1 MKLTNKHNIPQ
12 TFVNVLER
20 PTYNKGKANL
30 SVTQLIN
37 SPKIV
42 ALTKKFEDEIEQDV
56 ADMVWSIFGSA
67 VHKVLEHGQDEN
79 HIVEE
84 RLHAE
89 VDGWKISGAIDLQI
103 VHPDG
108 IDVRDYKTVS
118 AWSVMNEKIEWEQQL
133 NIYAWLVET
142 VKKVPVKSLG
152 IVAIIRDWSRREAA
166 RNPDYPQAPIKEI
179 PIFTWGMLERKKL
192 ISDRIH
198 AHSSCEFEIETD
210 GKLPDCTPEEM
221 WEKPTVWA
229 VKKLGGARAKSV
241 HQDYQEALEAL
252 ARSGRNYEIEVRP
265 GSRTRCETFCPV
277 NVYCQQ
283 WRDYLE
289 VKNER
294 VQEVADSKT
303 GAAGKEANQVGQE

>member
-12 TFVNVLER
+12 TFVNVLDR
-20 PTYNKGKANL
+20 PTYSRGKANI

-42 ALTKKFEDEIEQDV
+42 ALTKKFEDELEQDV

-89 VDGWKISGAIDLQI
+89 VDGWKLSGAIDLQI

-108 IDVRDYKTVS
+108 IDIRDYKTVS
-118 AWSVMNEKIEWEQQL
+118 AWSVMNEKIEWEYQL

-142 VKKVPVKSLG
+142 VKKAPVKSLG

-179 PIFTWGMLERKKL
+179 PINTWGMLERTKL
-192 ISDRIH
+192 IKDRIH
-198 AHSSCEFEIETD
+198 AHAACEFELETD
-210 GKLPDCTPEEM
+210 GDLPDCTPEEM
-221 WEKPTVWA
+221 WEKPTTWALKKKGGVRA
-229 VKKLGGARAKSV
+229 VKVFTTEEEAKAACKSE
-241 HQDYQEALEAL
+241 H
-252 ARSGRNYEIEVRP
+252 EIEVRP
-265 GSRTRCETFCPV
+265 GSRTRCESFCPV
-277 NVYCQQ
+277 NTYCQQ
-283 WRDYLE
+283 WRDY
-289 VKNER
+289 
-294 VQEVADSKT
+294 QEKLGDSK
-303 GAAGKEANQVGQE
+303 